1 MVVSV
6 SATPVAYAVYSDGTL
21 TFKYGEKPN
30 TENVYDTNTGSSM
43 PGWFGW
49 RYAVKTVVF
58 DASFAQARPTSCL
71 YWFYMMENLTSIE
84 GIKNLNT
91 SEVTNMYQMFKGC
104 SGLTSLDVSGFNTS
118 NVTDMGFMFINCSS
132 LTNLDVS
139 GFNTS
144 NVKNMRSLFAGCY
157 RLTSLDVSGFN
168 TSNVTDMCEMFSGC
182 SGLTS
187 LDVSGFNTTNVTSMR
202 SLFAGC
208 KSLTSL
214 DVSGFNTS
222 NVTDMYEMFS
232 NCSSLTSLDVS
243 GFNTSNVTNMYCMF
257 MGCRNLTS
265 LDLSSFNTSKVTDMS
280 AMFLGCEGLTS
291 LDLSNFNTS
300 KVTDMYQMFWGCSKL
315 KTIYCND
322 TWDCYISKNMF
333 YNCPVLKGAI
343 SYDASKV
350 NVTYANPETGYFTK
364 KAYNLVL
371 GGYAVSTKGEQYKAG
386 VVEGTVTFDPST
398 FTLYMKDATITGNS
412 TYGIYSKL
420 PELNIVAEGNCTV
433 SSTNAAALSSARG
446 NLTFSGNGTLTL
458 QGVTGLTAVTNN
470 PAVGNEICVDDS
482 VTLIVEGTGGNGI
495 VGGTS
500 SGNYYTTL
508 RMPSSGAVLKVKG
521 ANYDLFRI
529 KDVVFSSGQYVALPT
544 GAYFSTANHTIMS
557 NGSALKNTWAELSTK
572 KYRIDITGYTWP
584 SDFEAADY
592 EASTSTTGCKVTNIV
607 YSMYQKTLDMS
618 NPDYVQAGDNVGVCF
633 TVELDEGYTFASGVT
648 AYIERDGVTL
658 PHEYKLVGFTDR
670 ELRFVWTYTIP
681 SPEGGSYVRSVTESV
696 TAPVAGAEPVWTSEH
711 SATTAAAGAKAAEI
725 LPEPTPKEVFARA
738 AHVVS
743 SIEWVEISTDGVR
756 KMQQGETFQSGKHY
770 GVWFTVVPVS
780 GKQFHAERTEYRINT
795 PTTVTATDIPVPGYT
810 IGNAVVVRQSNQQ
823 ALLGY
828 IFSLPGDVNG
838 DGNVTMADAN
848 AVVNYFLSTNKENIT
863 NFDVTSANINGDDD
877 ITMADANQIVNGFLS
892 GGTVKYDPYNGH
904 EYVDLGLSV
913 KWATCNVGATKPEDY
928 GDYFA
933 WGETA
938 PKSDYS
944 WSTYKFTTDGG
955 STFTK
960 YTGSDKIVLDAADD
974 AATANWGDAWRMP
987 TLEEMQDLLDNCTW
1001 EWQAAGNTEFGG
1013 VAGMKVT
1020 SKKDGY
1026 TDKYIFL
1033 PAAGCRD
1040 GSSLYDA
1047 GSDGYYWS
1055 ASLNAGKAWS
1065 AYSRSFNSLRLE
1077 LSNFQR
1083 YLGLAVRPVCP

>member
-1 MVVSV
+1 MAELTAEG
-6 SATPVAYAVYSDGTL
+6 ATHGIR
-21 TFKYGEKPN
+21 G
-30 TENVYDTNTGSSM
+30 NVNGSSTTELE
-43 PGWFGW
+43 
-49 RYAVKTVVF
+49 VKNGSTVRAKGTTQSIS
-58 DASFAQARPTSCL
+58 DIDK
-71 YWFYMMENLTSIE
+71 LTLGA
-84 GIKNLNT
+84 GI
-91 SEVTNMYQMFKGC
+91 
-104 SGLTSLDVSGFNTS
+104 
-118 NVTDMGFMFINCSS
+118 S
-132 LTNLDVS
+132 LT
-139 GFNTS
+139 T
-144 NVKNMRSLFAGCY
+144 
-157 RLTSLDVSGFN
+157 
-168 TSNVTDMCEMFSGC
+168 
-182 SGLTS
+182 
-187 LDVSGFNTTNVTSMR
+187 
-202 SLFAGC
+202 
-208 KSLTSL
+208 
-214 DVSGFNTS
+214 
-222 NVTDMYEMFS
+222 
-232 NCSSLTSLDVS
+232 
-243 GFNTSNVTNMYCMF
+243 
-257 MGCRNLTS
+257 
-265 LDLSSFNTSKVTDMS
+265 
-280 AMFLGCEGLTS
+280 
-291 LDLSNFNTS
+291 
-300 KVTDMYQMFWGCSKL
+300 
-315 KTIYCND
+315 
-322 TWDCYISKNMF
+322 
-333 YNCPVLKGAI
+333 
-343 SYDASKV
+343 
-350 NVTYANPETGYFTK
+350 
-364 KAYNLVL
+364 
-371 GGYAVSTKGEQYKAG
+371 
-386 VVEGTVTFDPST
+386 
-398 FTLYMKDATITGNS
+398 
-412 TYGIYSKL
+412 
-420 PELNIVAEGNCTV
+420 
-433 SSTNAAALSSARG
+433 
-446 NLTFSGNGTLTL
+446 
-458 QGVTGLTAVTNN
+458 
-470 PAVGNEICVDDS
+470 
-482 VTLIVEGTGGNGI
+482 
-495 VGGTS
+495 
-500 SGNYYTTL
+500 
-508 RMPSSGAVLKVKG
+508 
-521 ANYDLFRI
+521 
-529 KDVVFSSGQYVALPT
+529 PT
-544 GAYFSTANHTIMS
+544 GAQYKDNGIADASGTAIA
-557 NGSALKNTWAELSTK
+557 GKWVELSSK

-738 AHVVS
+738 GHTVS

-795 PTTVTATDIPVPGYT
+795 PTAVTATDIPVPDYT
-810 IGNAVVVRQSNQQ
+810 IGNAVVVRQNQR

-848 AVVNYFLSTNKENIT
+848 AVVNYYLAADKSSIT
-863 NFDVTSANINGDDD
+863 NFNIDAANINGDGD

-913 KWATCNVGATKPEDY
+913 KWATCNVGAEKPEDY

-960 YTGSDKIVLDAADD
+960 YTGSDKTVLDAADD

-1001 EWQAAGNTEFGG
+1001 EWQSEGNTEFGG
-1013 VAGMKVT
+1013 VVGMKVT
-1020 SKKDGY
+1020 SNKAGY

-1033 PAAGCRD
+1033 PAAGISVGSALREAGD
-1040 GSSLYDA
+1040 G
-1047 GSDGYYWS
+1047 GYYCS
-1055 ASLNAGKAWS
+1055 ASLNAGNARS
-1065 AYSRSFNSLRLE
+1065 AYYRYFNSLRQD
-1077 LSNFQR
+1077 LSVFLR
-1083 YLGLAVRPVCP
+1083 YEGLAVRPVCP